1 MLLTADALLVLFQ
14 EQRPSVD
21 IKEKVVLSLWCPL
34 VKAFELKVNSGLALF
49 VTLVAITMIK
59 KRLMK
64 DD

>member
-21 IKEKVVLSLWCPL
+21 IKEKVVLSLWRPL

>member
-14 EQRPSVD
+14 EQRPSV
-21 IKEKVVLSLWCPL
+21 VVSLWCPL

>member
-1 MLLTADALLVLFQ
+1 M
-14 EQRPSVD
+14 
-21 IKEKVVLSLWCPL
+21 KEKVIVSLWCPL

>member
-1 MLLTADALLVLFQ
+1 M
-14 EQRPSVD
+14 
-21 IKEKVVLSLWCPL
+21 KEEVTVSLCCPL